1 MKTITSA
8 VNADFKHALKIAE
21 QARERKKSQQTLLDG
36 EHLISAYCNTGNVP
50 EQIFMLE
57 QCFEDS
63 LYTGFFKELS
73 SAGWSDN
80 NLVVITAQLM
90 RQLSALD
97 SPSTMVAVIA
107 QPANAALPP
116 HNADVV
122 VLENLQDP
130 GNMGSILRS
139 AAAAGFTHVV
149 CSPDCVAAW
158 SPKVLRAAQGAHFS
172 LKITEGVNLHGYIST
187 AKQTSYALALQATK
201 SIYDCDFK
209 APAIVI
215 IGNEGAGLSDALL
228 AVTTQ
233 PIRIPMLGQTESLNA
248 AAAAAI
254 CLFEL
259 VRQRA
264 RNNRF

>member
-8 VNADFKHALKIAE
+8 DNPDFKHALKIAE
-21 QARERKKSQQTLLDG
+21 QARDRKKSRQTLLDG
-36 EHLISAYCNTGNVP
+36 EHLITAYCDAANVP
-50 EQIFMLE
+50 EQIFLIEKCLE
-57 QCFEDS
+57 DA
-63 LYTGFFKELS
+63 LYTGVFEALRK
-73 SAGWSDN
+73 AGWSEN
-80 NLVVITAQLM
+80 KFIVITPQLM

-107 QPANAALPP
+107 QPLNAAMPS
-116 HNADVV
+116 HEADVV

-139 AAAAGFTHVV
+139 AAAAGFAHVL

-158 SPKVLRAAQGAHFS
+158 SPKVLRAAQGAHFG
-172 LKITEGVNLHGYIST
+172 LKITEGVDLQGYVST
-187 AKQTSYALALQATK
+187 AKRASYALALHAAK
-201 SIYDCDFK
+201 SIYECDFK

-215 IGNEGAGLSDALL
+215 IGNEGAGLSAALL

-233 PIRIPMLGQTESLNA
+233 PIRIPMPGQVESLNA

-254 CLFEL
+254 CFFEV

-264 RNNRF
+264 